1 MSRFVAIHLGNLIC
15 IKDMLSERGV
25 ALASRTLAMR
35 FAADSR
41 RNRPPLPAALVRRG
55 NRSVL
60 HRARR
65 DRCLLTPLSV
75 RNLSKKAHARKLFV
89 NR

>member
-35 FAADSR
+35 FAADI
-41 RNRPPLPAALVRRG
+41 
-55 NRSVL
+55 
-60 HRARR
+60 
-65 DRCLLTPLSV
+65 
-75 RNLSKKAHARKLFV
+75 KA
-89 NR
+89 